1 MGDDLW
7 GFYKLDN
14 KKRGGILEGK
24 EKMSSHQEARRAES
38 ESTKELEASVGT
50 GTNDW
55 AEAMCLHQDQ
65 V

>member
-1 MGDDLW
+1 MGL
-7 GFYKLDN
+7 LQVRQQ
-14 KKRGGILEGK
+14 KKGWHSRRKRKDVQPSGG
-24 EKMSSHQEARRAES
+24 QESRES